1 MSFID
6 HIDRSWTLFLDRD
19 GVINKWLPG
28 QYVQHWSMFQF
39 EDQALEALS
48 ILANKFDRIIIIT
61 NQQGIAKGIM
71 SARDLDNLH
80 DLMLNEIEVNKG
92 RIDSIYYCPE
102 FEGHPNRKP
111 NPGMIEAAKQAYPM
125 IDLSKSIVVG
135 DKQSDMQLARN
146 VYANAVLVA
155 DHEPNI
161 RNSLVDA
168 KFKNLFEFARSI

>member
-1 MSFID
+1 
-6 HIDRSWTLFLDRD
+6 
-19 GVINKWLPG
+19 
-28 QYVQHWSMFQF
+28 
-39 EDQALEALS
+39 
-48 ILANKFDRIIIIT
+48 
-61 NQQGIAKGIM
+61 
-71 SARDLDNLH
+71 
-80 DLMLNEIEVNKG
+80 
-92 RIDSIYYCPE
+92 
-102 FEGHPNRKP
+102 
-111 NPGMIEAAKQAYPM
+111 MIEAAKQAYPM